1 MNNQKVGVLKNEAY
15 DLLFGNLNNNKKKKV
30 PKKTNN
36 IKTQPVTNNNS
47 ILKNDSL
54 PNIEKIKEITQ
65 NFKVKSN
72 EEKINYAKNINNKKD
87 KIYNQNN

>member
-47 ILKNDSL
+47 ILKN
-54 PNIEKIKEITQ
+54 EFFTK
-65 NFKVKSN
+65 
-72 EEKINYAKNINNKKD
+72 Y
-87 KIYNQNN
+87 